1 LLIEVFMA
9 RPYWSGRIQIS
20 LVSFGVQLYVATEAK
35 SQISFNQISRSTGE
49 RIRHQKVL
57 QSAIEN
63 SGADAAAAVQK
74 DEIVKGYEYRKGEY
88 IIVENSE
95 LENLRVPSKHTI
107 DVTQFVNLNE
117 LNPEF
122 VEKPY
127 FVVPENDSV
136 EAFAVVRKALQKT
149 GKVAIGKIAFS
160 GREHVLAI
168 SAAGEGDRGGMMAY
182 TLRYTGELRN
192 QSDYFRDIK
201 PVEIG
206 EESLELAESLIAK
219 RSAKLDLSKFED
231 GYEVALKE
239 LVEAKI
245 NHLPVPQD
253 EGEQPRRGNVVNL
266 MDALRESL
274 GSAAAPVGRS
284 TKKPA
289 ASVRPEPKK
298 GIGLVKS
305 SPKSV
310 TKRKSA

>member
-1 LLIEVFMA
+1 MA
-9 RPYWSGRIQIS
+9 RPYWSGRVQIS

-74 DEIVKGYEYRKGEY
+74 DEIVKGYEHRKGEY

-117 LNPEF
+117 LNPEY

-168 SAAGEGDRGGMMAY
+168 SAAGDGDRGGMMAY
-182 TLRYTGELRN
+182 TLRYTSELRN

-239 LVEAKI
+239 LVDAKI

-253 EGEQPRRGNVVNL
+253 DAEQPRRGNVVNL
-266 MDALRESL
+266 MDALRKSL

-284 TKKPA
+284 AKKPA

-305 SPKSV
+305 SAKPGA
-310 TKRKSA
+310 KRKSA

>member
-1 LLIEVFMA
+1 MA
-9 RPYWSGRIQIS
+9 RPYWSGRVQIS

-63 SGADAAAAVQK
+63 SGTDAAAAVQK

-107 DVTQFVNLNE
+107 DVSQFVNLNE

-160 GREHVLAI
+160 GREHVVAI
-168 SAAGEGDRGGMMAY
+168 SAAGDGDHGGMMAY
-182 TLRYTGELRN
+182 TLRYTCELRN
-192 QSDYFRDIK
+192 HSDYFRDIK
-201 PVEIG
+201 LVEIG

-239 LVEAKI
+239 LVDAKI
-245 NHLPVPQD
+245 NYLPVPQD
-253 EGEQPRRGNVVNL
+253 DVEQPSRGNVVNL
-266 MDALRESL
+266 MDALRKSL
-274 GSAAAPVGRS
+274 GTATAPVGSS

-305 SPKSV
+305 SSKPV

>member
-1 LLIEVFMA
+1 MA
-9 RPYWSGRIQIS
+9 RPYWTGRIQIS

-63 SGADAAAAVQK
+63 SGADAATAVQK

-182 TLRYTGELRN
+182 TLRYTSELRN

-219 RSAKLDLSKFED
+219 RSAKLDLGKFED

-239 LVEAKI
+239 LVDAKI

-253 EGEQPRRGNVVNL
+253 EGERPRRGNVVNL
-266 MDALRESL
+266 MDALRKSL

-305 SPKSV
+305 SVKPGA
-310 TKRKSA
+310 KRKSA

>member
-1 LLIEVFMA
+1 MA
-9 RPYWSGRIQIS
+9 RPYWSGRVQIS

-117 LNPEF
+117 LNPEY

-168 SAAGEGDRGGMMAY
+168 STAGDGDRGGMMAY
-182 TLRYTGELRN
+182 TLRYTSELRN

-239 LVEAKI
+239 LVDAKI

-253 EGEQPRRGNVVNL
+253 DAEQPRRGNVVNL
-266 MDALRESL
+266 MDALRKSL
-274 GSAAAPVGRS
+274 GGAAAPVGRS
-284 TKKPA
+284 AKKPA

-305 SPKSV
+305 SAKPGA
-310 TKRKSA
+310 KRKSA

>member
-1 LLIEVFMA
+1 
-9 RPYWSGRIQIS
+9 
-20 LVSFGVQLYVATEAK
+20 
-35 SQISFNQISRSTGE
+35 
-49 RIRHQKVL
+49 
-57 QSAIEN
+57 
-63 SGADAAAAVQK
+63 VQK

-95 LENLRVPSKHTI
+95 LENLRVPSKHTV

-182 TLRYTGELRN
+182 TLRYTSELRN

-201 PVEIG
+201 SAEIG

-239 LVEAKI
+239 LVDAKI

-253 EGEQPRRGNVVNL
+253 EGQQPRRGNVVNL
-266 MDALRESL
+266 MDALRKSL
-274 GSAAAPVGRS
+274 GSAAAPAGRFA
-284 TKKPA
+284 KKPA

-305 SPKSV
+305 AAKPV

>member
-1 LLIEVFMA
+1 MA
-9 RPYWSGRIQIS
+9 RPYWSGRVQIS

-63 SGADAAAAVQK
+63 SGADAATAVQK

-117 LNPEF
+117 LNPEY

-160 GREHVLAI
+160 GCEHVLAI
-168 SAAGEGDRGGMMAY
+168 SAAGDGDRGGMMAY
-182 TLRYTGELRN
+182 TLRYPSELRN

-201 PVEIG
+201 PVEIS

-239 LVEAKI
+239 LVDAKI

-253 EGEQPRRGNVVNL
+253 NAEQPRRGNVVNL
-266 MDALRESL
+266 MDSL
-274 GSAAAPVGRS
+274 
-284 TKKPA
+284 
-289 ASVRPEPKK
+289 
-298 GIGLVKS
+298 
-305 SPKSV
+305 
-310 TKRKSA
+310 RKS

>member
-1 LLIEVFMA
+1 MA
-9 RPYWSGRIQIS
+9 RPYWSGRVQIS

-168 SAAGEGDRGGMMAY
+168 SAAGEGDRGGMIAY
-182 TLRYTGELRN
+182 TLRYTSELRN

-219 RSAKLDLSKFED
+219 RSAQLDLSKFED

-239 LVEAKI
+239 LVDAKI

-253 EGEQPRRGNVVNL
+253 DAEQPRRGNVVNL
-266 MDALRESL
+266 MDALRKSL

-305 SPKSV
+305 SAKPGA
-310 TKRKSA
+310 KRKSA

>member
-1 LLIEVFMA
+1 MA
-9 RPYWSGRIQIS
+9 RPYWSGRVQIS

-63 SGADAAAAVQK
+63 SGGDAAAAVQK

-95 LENLRVPSKHTI
+95 LENLRVPSKHTV

-182 TLRYTGELRN
+182 TLRYTSELRN

-201 PVEIG
+201 SAEIG

-239 LVEAKI
+239 LVDAKI

-253 EGEQPRRGNVVNL
+253 EGQQPRRGNVVNL
-266 MDALRESL
+266 MDALRKSL
-274 GSAAAPVGRS
+274 GSAAAPAGRFA
-284 TKKPA
+284 KKPA

-305 SPKSV
+305 AAKPV

>member
-1 LLIEVFMA
+1 MA
-9 RPYWSGRIQIS
+9 RPYWSGRVQIS

-63 SGADAAAAVQK
+63 SGADAATAVQK

-127 FVVPENDSV
+127 FVAPENDSV

-168 SAAGEGDRGGMMAY
+168 SAAGDGDRGGMMAY
-182 TLRYTGELRN
+182 TLRYTSELRN

-239 LVEAKI
+239 LVDAKI

-253 EGEQPRRGNVVNL
+253 DAEQPRRGNVVNL
-266 MDALRESL
+266 MDALRKSL

-284 TKKPA
+284 AKKPA

-305 SPKSV
+305 SAKPGA
-310 TKRKSA
+310 KRKSA

>member
-1 LLIEVFMA
+1 
-9 RPYWSGRIQIS
+9 
-20 LVSFGVQLYVATEAK
+20 
-35 SQISFNQISRSTGE
+35 
-49 RIRHQKVL
+49 
-57 QSAIEN
+57 
-63 SGADAAAAVQK
+63 
-74 DEIVKGYEYRKGEY
+74 
-88 IIVENSE
+88 
-95 LENLRVPSKHTI
+95 
-107 DVTQFVNLNE
+107 
-117 LNPEF
+117 
-122 VEKPY
+122 
-127 FVVPENDSV
+127 
-136 EAFAVVRKALQKT
+136 
-149 GKVAIGKIAFS
+149 
-160 GREHVLAI
+160 
-168 SAAGEGDRGGMMAY
+168 MMAY
-182 TLRYTGELRN
+182 TLRYTSELRD

-239 LVEAKI
+239 LVDAKI

-266 MDALRESL
+266 MDALRKSL
-274 GSAAAPVGRS
+274 GSAAATPVGRS

-305 SPKSV
+305 SGKPG

>member
-1 LLIEVFMA
+1 M
-9 RPYWSGRIQIS
+9 
-20 LVSFGVQLYVATEAK
+20 
-35 SQISFNQISRSTGE
+35 
-49 RIRHQKVL
+49 
-57 QSAIEN
+57 
-63 SGADAAAAVQK
+63 
-74 DEIVKGYEYRKGEY
+74 
-88 IIVENSE
+88 
-95 LENLRVPSKHTI
+95 
-107 DVTQFVNLNE
+107 NLNE
-117 LNPEF
+117 LNPEY

-160 GREHVLAI
+160 GCEHVLAI
-168 SAAGEGDRGGMMAY
+168 SAAGDGDRGGMMAY
-182 TLRYTGELRN
+182 TLRYTSELRN

-201 PVEIG
+201 PVEIS

-239 LVEAKI
+239 LVDAKI

-253 EGEQPRRGNVVNL
+253 DAEQPGRGNVVNL
-266 MDALRESL
+266 MDALRKSL

-284 TKKPA
+284 AKKPA

-305 SPKSV
+305 SAKPGA
-310 TKRKSA
+310 KRKSV

>member
-1 LLIEVFMA
+1 MA
-9 RPYWSGRIQIS
+9 RPYWSGRVQIS

-35 SQISFNQISRSTGE
+35 SQISFNQITRSTGE

-57 QSAIEN
+57 QSAIES
-63 SGADAAAAVQK
+63 SGGDAAAAVQK

-122 VEKPY
+122 VDKPY
-127 FVVPENDSV
+127 FLVPENDSV
-136 EAFAVVRKALQKT
+136 EAFAVVRKALEKT

-168 SAAGEGDRGGMMAY
+168 SAAGDGDRGGMMAY
-182 TLRYTGELRN
+182 TLRYTSELRN

-239 LVEAKI
+239 LVDAKI

-266 MDALRESL
+266 MDALRKSP
-274 GSAAAPVGRS
+274 GAPQLPWAVLRRS
-284 TKKPA
+284 QLP
-289 ASVRPEPKK
+289 V
-298 GIGLVKS
+298 
-305 SPKSV
+305 
-310 TKRKSA
+310 

>member
-1 LLIEVFMA
+1 LHIEVFMA

-127 FVVPENDSV
+127 FLAPENDSV

-168 SAAGEGDRGGMMAY
+168 SAAGDGDRGGMMAY
-182 TLRYTGELRN
+182 TLRYTSELRN

-266 MDALRESL
+266 MDALRKSL

-305 SPKSV
+305 SAKPV